1 MYEALQQLDPIR
13 INFSVA
19 GMHSINVILCFVMF
33 GVALNIQPGQ
43 FSRLIKQPKLP
54 LIGLFSQLVALP
66 AITFILVIS
75 LSQFIT
81 PTVAM
86 GMILVAACPGGNISN
101 FMSSYSKSN
110 TELAVGLTATS
121 TILATITTPFN
132 FAFWGGLYVKYI
144 SNHASHMLKPLTID
158 NWQMFE
164 TVFILLGIPL
174 IVGILFS
181 RKFPET
187 TEKIKKPIQTLSFF
201 FFIAMVLIAFANN
214 WSLFLK
220 YIFFIFILVLIH
232 NALALLTGY
241 TIATVFKVSDYN
253 RRTLT
258 IETGI
263 HNSGLGL
270 LLLFNPKIFP
280 PSLQIGG
287 MIFIVAWWGI
297 WHIVSGLSLS
307 SYWHRHPLINTTVK
321 SEIVQQK

>member
-13 INFSVA
+13 INFSAA
-19 GMHSINVILCFVMF
+19 GMHAINLVLCFVMF

-43 FSRLIKQPKLP
+43 FTRLLKNPKLP
-54 LIGLFSQLVALP
+54 LIGLFSQLIALP
-66 AITFILVIS
+66 AMTFLLVI
-75 LSQFIT
+75 LLNQYIT

-101 FMSSYSKSN
+101 FISSYSKAN

-121 TILATITTPFN
+121 TVFATFTTPFN
-132 FAFWGGLYVKYI
+132 FAFWGGMYVKYV
-144 SNHASHMLKPLTID
+144 SNHAGHMLKPLTID

-181 RKFPET
+181 KKFPSA
-187 TEKIKKPIQTLSFF
+187 TEKIKKPIQSLSLV
-201 FFIAMVLIAFANN
+201 FFIGMIVMAFANN
-214 WSLFLK
+214 WSLFIQ
-220 YIFFIFILVLIH
+220 YIFFIFVIVLVH
-232 NALALLTGY
+232 NSLALITGY
-241 TIATVFKVSDYN
+241 SIGRIFRVSEAN

-280 PSLQIGG
+280 LSLQIGG

-297 WHIVSGLSLS
+297 WHIVSGLAIASV
-307 SYWHRHPLINTTVK
+307 WHRREPK
-321 SEIVQQK
+321 Q

>member
-1 MYEALQQLDPIR
+1 MFEALQQLDPIR
-13 INFSVA
+13 INFSAA
-19 GMHSINVILCFVMF
+19 GMHSINIVLCFVMF

-43 FSRLIKQPKLP
+43 FSRLIKEPKLP
-54 LIGLFSQLVALP
+54 LLGLFSQLIALP
-66 AITFILVIS
+66 AMTFLLVIF
-75 LSQFIT
+75 LNQYIT
-81 PTVAM
+81 STVAM

-101 FMSSYSKSN
+101 FISSYSKAN

-121 TILATITTPFN
+121 TIFATFTTPFN

-144 SNHASHMLKPLTID
+144 SNHAGHMLKPLTID

-174 IVGILFS
+174 IIGIFFS
-181 RKFPET
+181 RKFPKV
-187 TEKIKKPIQTLSFF
+187 TEKIKKPIQSLSVV
-201 FFIAMVLIAFANN
+201 FFIAMIVFAFANN

-220 YIFFIFILVLIH
+220 YIYFVFIIVLIH
-232 NALALLTGY
+232 NSLALITGY
-241 TIATVFKVSDYN
+241 SIGRIFKVSDAN

-280 PSLQIGG
+280 LNLQIGG

-297 WHIVSGLSLS
+297 WHIVSGLTIA
-307 SYWHRHPLINTTVK
+307 SYWHKKEPK
-321 SEIVQQK
+321 

>member
-13 INFSVA
+13 INFSAA
-19 GMHSINVILCFVMF
+19 GMHAINIVLCFVMF

-43 FSRLIKQPKLP
+43 FTRLIKNPKLP
-54 LIGLFSQLVALP
+54 LIGLFSQLIALP
-66 AITFILVIS
+66 VMTFLLVI
-75 LSQFIT
+75 LINPYIT

-101 FMSSYSKSN
+101 FISSYSKAN

-121 TILATITTPFN
+121 TVFATFTTPFN
-132 FAFWGGLYVKYI
+132 FAFWGGMYVKYV
-144 SNHASHMLKPLTID
+144 SNHAGHMLKPLTID

-181 RKFPET
+181 KKFPSA
-187 TEKIKKPIQTLSFF
+187 TEKIKKPIQSLSLV
-201 FFIAMVLIAFANN
+201 FFIGMIVMAFANN
-214 WSLFLK
+214 WSLFIQ
-220 YIFFIFILVLIH
+220 YIFFIFIIVLIH
-232 NALALLTGY
+232 NSLALITGY
-241 TIATVFKVSDYN
+241 SIGRIFKVSEVN

-280 PSLQIGG
+280 LSLQIGG

-297 WHIVSGLSLS
+297 WHIVSGLSIAS
-307 SYWHRHPLINTTVK
+307 VWHRREPK
-321 SEIVQQK
+321 Q

>member
-13 INFSVA
+13 INFSAA
-19 GMHSINVILCFVMF
+19 GMHAINIVLCFVMF

-43 FSRLIKQPKLP
+43 FTRLIKNPKLP
-54 LIGLFSQLVALP
+54 LIGLFSQLIALP
-66 AITFILVIS
+66 VMTFLLVI
-75 LSQFIT
+75 LINPYIT

-101 FMSSYSKSN
+101 FISSYSKAN

-121 TILATITTPFN
+121 TVFATFTTPFN
-132 FAFWGGLYVKYI
+132 FAFWGGMYVKYI
-144 SNHASHMLKPLTID
+144 SNHAGHMLKPLTID

-181 RKFPET
+181 KKFPLA
-187 TEKIKKPIQTLSFF
+187 TEKIKKPIQSLSLV
-201 FFIAMVLIAFANN
+201 FFIGMIVMAFANN
-214 WSLFLK
+214 WSLFIQ
-220 YIFFIFILVLIH
+220 YIFFIFVIVLVH
-232 NALALLTGY
+232 NSLALITGY
-241 TIATVFKVSDYN
+241 SIGRIFRVSEAN

-280 PSLQIGG
+280 LSLQIGG

-297 WHIVSGLSLS
+297 WHIVSGLAIASV
-307 SYWHRHPLINTTVK
+307 WHRREPK
-321 SEIVQQK
+321 Q

>member
-13 INFSVA
+13 INFSAA
-19 GMHSINVILCFVMF
+19 GMHAINIVLCFVMF

-43 FSRLIKQPKLP
+43 FTRLIKNPKLP
-54 LIGLFSQLVALP
+54 LIGLFSQLIALP
-66 AITFILVIS
+66 AMTFLLVI
-75 LSQFIT
+75 LINPYIT

-101 FMSSYSKSN
+101 FISSYSKAN

-121 TILATITTPFN
+121 TVFATFTTPFN
-132 FAFWGGLYVKYI
+132 FAFWGGMYVKYI
-144 SNHASHMLKPLTID
+144 SNHAGHMLKPLTID

-181 RKFPET
+181 KKFPLA
-187 TEKIKKPIQTLSFF
+187 TEKIKKPIQSLSLV
-201 FFIAMVLIAFANN
+201 FFIGMIVMAFANN
-214 WSLFLK
+214 WSLFIQ
-220 YIFFIFILVLIH
+220 YIFFIFVIVLVH
-232 NALALLTGY
+232 NSLALITGY
-241 TIATVFKVSDYN
+241 SIGRIFRVSEAN

-280 PSLQIGG
+280 LSLQIGG

-297 WHIVSGLSLS
+297 WHIVSGLSIAS
-307 SYWHRHPLINTTVK
+307 VWHRREPK
-321 SEIVQQK
+321 Q

>member
-13 INFSVA
+13 INFSAA
-19 GMHSINVILCFVMF
+19 GMHSINLVLCFVMF

-43 FSRLIKQPKLP
+43 FARLIRNPKLP
-54 LIGLFSQLVALP
+54 LIGLFSQLIALP
-66 AITFILVIS
+66 AMTFLLVIL
-75 LSQFIT
+75 LSQYIT

-101 FMSSYSKSN
+101 FISSYSRAN

-121 TILATITTPFN
+121 TIFATITTPFN

-144 SNHASHMLKPLTID
+144 SNHADHMLKPLTID

-174 IVGILFS
+174 ILGILFS
-181 RKFPET
+181 RKFPKAT
-187 TEKIKKPIQTLSFF
+187 AKIKKPIQTLSFV
-201 FFIAMVLIAFANN
+201 FFIAMIVLAFANN
-214 WSLFLK
+214 WTLFLK
-220 YIFFIFILVLIH
+220 YIYFIFIIVFIH
-232 NALALLTGY
+232 NSIALITGF
-241 TIATVFKVSDYN
+241 TIGTIFKVSNSN

-280 PSLQIGG
+280 LNLQIGG

-297 WHIVSGLSLS
+297 WHIVSGLTIASF
-307 SYWHRHPLINTTVK
+307 WHR
-321 SEIVQQK
+321 SEPK

>member
-13 INFSVA
+13 INFSAA
-19 GMHSINVILCFVMF
+19 GMHSINIVLCFVMF
-33 GVALNIQPGQ
+33 GVALNIKPGQ
-43 FSRLIKQPKLP
+43 FTKLIKHPKLP

-66 AITFILVIS
+66 AITFLLVIV
-75 LSQFIT
+75 LNQYIT

-101 FMSSYSKSN
+101 FMTSYSKAN

-121 TILATITTPFN
+121 TIFATFTTPFN
-132 FAFWGGLYVKYI
+132 FAFWGSLYVKFM
-144 SNHASHMLKPLTID
+144 SRHAGHILQPLTID

-174 IVGILFS
+174 IIGILFS
-181 RKFPET
+181 RKFPDST
-187 TEKIKKPIQTLSFF
+187 LKIKKPIQTLSFV
-201 FFIAMVLIAFANN
+201 FFIAMIIFAFANN
-214 WSLFLK
+214 WSFFLK
-220 YIFFIFILVLIH
+220 YIFFIFIIVFIH
-232 NALALLTGY
+232 NSLALITGY
-241 TIATVFKVSDYN
+241 TIGSIFKVSNSN

-280 PSLQIGG
+280 LSLQIGG

-297 WHIVSGLSLS
+297 WHIVSGLTIA
-307 SYWHRHPLINTTVK
+307 SYWHNRNPK
-321 SEIVQQK
+321 

>member
-13 INFSVA
+13 INFSAA
-19 GMHSINVILCFVMF
+19 GMHAINIVLCFVMF

-43 FSRLIKQPKLP
+43 FTRLIKNPKLP
-54 LIGLFSQLVALP
+54 LIGLFSQLIALP
-66 AITFILVIS
+66 AMTFLLVI
-75 LSQFIT
+75 LINPYIT

-101 FMSSYSKSN
+101 FISSYSKAN

-121 TILATITTPFN
+121 TVFATFTTPFN
-132 FAFWGGLYVKYI
+132 FAFWGGMYVKYV
-144 SNHASHMLKPLTID
+144 SNHAGHMLKPLTID

-181 RKFPET
+181 KKFPSA
-187 TEKIKKPIQTLSFF
+187 TEKIKKPIQSLSLV
-201 FFIAMVLIAFANN
+201 FFIGMIVMAFANN
-214 WSLFLK
+214 WSLFIQ
-220 YIFFIFILVLIH
+220 YIFFIFIIVLIH
-232 NALALLTGY
+232 NSLALITGY
-241 TIATVFKVSDYN
+241 SIGRIFKVSEVN

-280 PSLQIGG
+280 LSLQIGG

-297 WHIVSGLSLS
+297 WHIVSGLSIAS
-307 SYWHRHPLINTTVK
+307 VWHRREPK
-321 SEIVQQK
+321 Q

>member
-13 INFSVA
+13 INFSAA
-19 GMHSINVILCFVMF
+19 GMHAINIVLCFVMF

-43 FSRLIKQPKLP
+43 FTRLIKNPKLP
-54 LIGLFSQLVALP
+54 LIGLFSQLIALP
-66 AITFILVIS
+66 AMTFLLVI
-75 LSQFIT
+75 LINPYIT

-101 FMSSYSKSN
+101 FISSYSKAN

-121 TILATITTPFN
+121 TVFATFTTPFN
-132 FAFWGGLYVKYI
+132 FAFWGGMYVKYI
-144 SNHASHMLKPLTID
+144 SNHAGHMLKPLTID

-181 RKFPET
+181 KKFPLA
-187 TEKIKKPIQTLSFF
+187 TEKIKKPIQSLSLV
-201 FFIAMVLIAFANN
+201 FFIGMIVMAFANN
-214 WSLFLK
+214 WSLFIQ
-220 YIFFIFILVLIH
+220 YIFFIFVIVLVH
-232 NALALLTGY
+232 NSLALITGY
-241 TIATVFKVSDYN
+241 SIGRIFRVSEAN

-280 PSLQIGG
+280 LSLQIGG

-297 WHIVSGLSLS
+297 WHIVSGLAIASV
-307 SYWHRHPLINTTVK
+307 WHRREPK
-321 SEIVQQK
+321 Q

>member
-1 MYEALQQLDPIR
+1 MYESLQQLDPIR
-13 INFSVA
+13 INFSAA
-19 GMHSINVILCFVMF
+19 GMHSINLVLCFVMF
-33 GVALNIQPGQ
+33 GVALNIKPGQ
-43 FSRLIKQPKLP
+43 FARLIKNPKLP

-66 AITFILVIS
+66 AMTFLLVIL
-75 LSQFIT
+75 LSQYIT

-101 FMSSYSKSN
+101 FISSYSKAN

-121 TILATITTPFN
+121 TIFATITTPFN

-144 SNHASHMLKPLTID
+144 SNHAGHVLKPLTID

-174 IVGILFS
+174 ILGILFS
-181 RKFPET
+181 RKFPIA
-187 TEKIKKPIQTLSFF
+187 TEKIKKPIQTLSFI
-201 FFIAMVLIAFANN
+201 FFIAMIVLAFANN
-214 WSLFLK
+214 WTLFLK
-220 YIFFIFILVLIH
+220 YIYFIFIIVLIH
-232 NALALLTGY
+232 NSLALIIGF
-241 TIATVFKVSDYN
+241 TIGTVFKVSNSN

-280 PSLQIGG
+280 INLQIGG

-297 WHIVSGLSLS
+297 WHIVSGLTIASI
-307 SYWHRHPLINTTVK
+307 WHRNEPK
-321 SEIVQQK
+321 

>member
-13 INFSVA
+13 INFSAA
-19 GMHSINVILCFVMF
+19 GMHSINLVLCFVMF

-43 FSRLIKQPKLP
+43 FARLIRNPKLP
-54 LIGLFSQLVALP
+54 LIGLFSQLIALP
-66 AITFILVIS
+66 AITFLLVIL
-75 LSQFIT
+75 LSQYIT

-101 FMSSYSKSN
+101 FISSYSRAN

-121 TILATITTPFN
+121 TIFATITTPFN

-144 SNHASHMLKPLTID
+144 SNHAGHMLKPLTID

-174 IVGILFS
+174 ILGILFS
-181 RKFPET
+181 RKFPKAT
-187 TEKIKKPIQTLSFF
+187 AKIKKPIQTLSFV
-201 FFIAMVLIAFANN
+201 FFIAMIVLAFANN
-214 WSLFLK
+214 WTLFLK
-220 YIFFIFILVLIH
+220 YIYFIFIIVFIH
-232 NALALLTGY
+232 NSIALITGF
-241 TIATVFKVSDYN
+241 TIGTIFKVSNSN

-280 PSLQIGG
+280 LNLQIGG

-297 WHIVSGLSLS
+297 WHIVSGLTIASF
-307 SYWHRHPLINTTVK
+307 WHR
-321 SEIVQQK
+321 SEPK

>member
-1 MYEALQQLDPIR
+1 MFEALQQLDPIR
-13 INFSVA
+13 INFSSV
-19 GMHSINVILCFVMF
+19 GMHTINVVLCFVMF
-33 GVALNIQPGQ
+33 GVALNIHPGQ
-43 FSRLIKQPKLP
+43 FARLIKDPKLP
-54 LIGLFSQLVALP
+54 LLGLFSQLVALP
-66 AITFILVIS
+66 AITFLLVII
-75 LSQFIT
+75 LNQYIT

-101 FMSSYSKSN
+101 FISSYSKAN

-121 TILATITTPFN
+121 TIFATFTTPFN

-144 SNHASHMLKPLTID
+144 SNHAGHMLKPLTID

-174 IVGILFS
+174 IIGVFFS
-181 RKFPET
+181 RKFPQVT
-187 TEKIKKPIQTLSFF
+187 KRIKKPIQNLSVV
-201 FFIAMVLIAFANN
+201 FFIAMILLAFANN

-220 YIFFIFILVLIH
+220 YIYFVFVIVFIH
-232 NALALLTGY
+232 NLLALITGY
-241 TIATVFKVSDYN
+241 SIGSIFKVSDVN

-280 PSLQIGG
+280 LNLQIGG

-297 WHIVSGLSLS
+297 WHIVSGLTIA
-307 SYWHRHPLINTTVK
+307 SYWHRKEPK
-321 SEIVQQK
+321 

>member
-13 INFSVA
+13 INFSAA
-19 GMHSINVILCFVMF
+19 GMHTINVVLCFVMF

-43 FSRLIKQPKLP
+43 FTRLIKHPKLY

-66 AITFILVIS
+66 AITFLLIIALN
-75 LSQFIT
+75 QYIT

-101 FMSSYSKSN
+101 FISSYSKAN

-121 TILATITTPFN
+121 TIFATITTPFN
-132 FAFWGGLYVKYI
+132 FAFWGGMYVKYI
-144 SNHASHMLKPLTID
+144 SNHAGHMLKPLTID

-174 IVGILFS
+174 ILGILFS
-181 RKFPET
+181 KKFPNVT
-187 TEKIKKPIQTLSFF
+187 QKIKKPIQSLSFF
-201 FFIAMVLIAFANN
+201 FFIAMVALAFSNN
-214 WSLFLK
+214 WSFFLK
-220 YIFFIFILVLIH
+220 YIYYIFIIVLIH
-232 NALALLTGY
+232 NSLALITGF
-241 TIATVFKVSDYN
+241 TIGSIFKVSDAN

-280 PSLQIGG
+280 ENLQIGG
-287 MIFIVAWWGI
+287 MIFIVAWWAI
-297 WHIVSGLSLS
+297 WHIISGLTVA
-307 SYWHRHPLINTTVK
+307 SYWHRKEPV
-321 SEIVQQK
+321 